1 MGEKT
6 GVLFIQSHEGFGADA
21 VIHAHIM
28 RHLDRARFEVHVA
41 CSAGDGTSVPR
52 PLQIFRE
59 IPDLRVRP
67 THFMPGLRGRSVA
80 SLLAGA
86 KAGRHFPKDFADLR
100 RYVKANRIRVIHSG
114 DHPRDC
120 VTGVLLGKVTGVKS
134 IVHVHVK
141 WASHYSAPAKW
152 AVRSADAI
160 LGISKYVTGTVV
172 GMGRAERDVHTV
184 LNCVDVTAWDPDTD
198 GSGIRREFGIAPDA
212 PLIASVSRLFSW
224 KGQRELLQA
233 FAAAR
238 AQLPA
243 LKLLIVGA
251 DEREAHTGS
260 FTEELKALA
269 AQLGVTEHVVFTGA
283 RSDVAKIMA
292 ACDVFTLPSFEEPF
306 GLVFLEAMAM
316 RRPIAALDNGGT
328 PEVVEHGKSG
338 LLSAPYDI
346 PAYTAN
352 ILTLLGDGELRARMG
367 RHGRQ
372 RVVDFFNAQRMVAE
386 TAGVYEK
393 VLAS

>member
-1 MGEKT
+1 MGEKI

-41 CSAGDGTSVPR
+41 VTAGDGTTPSR
-52 PLQIFRE
+52 PLQILRE

-67 THFMPGLRGRSVA
+67 THFAPGLRGRSA
-80 SLLAGA
+80 QALLAGA
-86 KAGRHFPKDFADLR
+86 KAGRHFPKDFVDLR
-100 RYVKANRIRVIHSG
+100 RYVRANQIRLIHSG

-120 VTGVLLGKVTGVKS
+120 VSGVVLGKLTSAKS

-160 LGISKYVTGTVV
+160 FGISEYVTGTVV
-172 GMGRAERDVHTV
+172 GMGRPAPDVHTV
-184 LNCVDVTAWDPDTD
+184 LNCVDVAAWDPDTD
-198 GSGIRREFGIAPDA
+198 GSAIRREFGIAPEA

-224 KGQRELLQA
+224 KGQRELLKA

-238 AQLPA
+238 AELPA
-243 LKLLIVGA
+243 LKLLVVGA

-260 FTEELKALA
+260 FTAELKALA
-269 AQLGVTEHVVFTGA
+269 QELGITEHVVFTGA
-283 RSDVAKIMA
+283 RTDVAKIMA

-352 ILTLLGDGELRARMG
+352 ILTLLRDPALRARMG
-367 RHGRQ
+367 EHGRR
-372 RVVDFFNAQRMVAE
+372 RVVEYFNAQRMVAD
-386 TAGVYEK
+386 TAAAYEK
-393 VLAS
+393 ILAS